1 MRMRIID
8 WQARTSVSRAAL
20 SSENLRARFGQG
32 LRFTARWIVRGLF
45 GLFIVSVLST
55 LAYRWIPV
63 TLTPLMILR
72 SAEGLVEGRG
82 AAFER
87 KWVPLQRISTKLQH
101 AVIAA
106 EDMKFFE
113 HNGFDW
119 EAIDKA
125 REHNRRGKRLRGA
138 STISQQVAKNVF
150 LWPQRSWL
158 RKSVEVYF
166 TTLIE
171 LFWSKE
177 RILEVYLNV
186 AEIGDGVY
194 GVEAAAQKYF
204 RKSAAQLNSSE
215 AALIA
220 AVLPNPRRMKV
231 QEPSGYVRF
240 RQTLIQRRMPMAAR
254 RIVSPSLSSHS
265 IRSSVVGQQ

>member
-1 MRMRIID
+1 MSMRTID
-8 WQARTSVSRAAL
+8 LQTRTSVPGVL
-20 SSENLRARFGQG
+20 QSSENIPTNFG
-32 LRFTARWIVRGLF
+32 RVIRVMARWLVRGMVALVAF
-45 GLFIVSVLST
+45 SVLST

-63 TLTPLMILR
+63 TVTPLMIMR
-72 SAEGLVEGRG
+72 SIEGLVEGRG
-82 AAFER
+82 MAYQR
-87 KWVPLQRISTKLQH
+87 KWVPLERISPRIRH

-125 REHNRRGKRLRGA
+125 REHNKRSKRIRGA

-150 LWPQRSWL
+150 LWPQRSWF
-158 RKSVEVYF
+158 RKSIEVYF

-171 LFWSKE
+171 FFWSKE

-186 AEIGDGVY
+186 AEIGEGVY
-194 GVEAAAQKYF
+194 GVEAAAQKFF
-204 RKSAAQLNSSE
+204 RKPASQVSSSE

-231 QEPSGYVRF
+231 HEPSGYVRF
-240 RQTLIQRRMPMAAR
+240 RQTLIQRRMPVAAR
-254 RIVSPSLSSHS
+254 RIISGPPPVHS
-265 IRSSVVGQQ
+265 TRASVASQQ